1 MNPKSF
7 LVVGGGPAGS
17 AAALTLASHGIPVTL
32 VEMSRYDKLR
42 IGELLSPQGQEVIK
56 RLLPEDYERLFLIQ
70 IGTVGAWEEG
80 MVSRF
85 SARDWWTV
93 DRLELDRCLFEAARR
108 SGANVLSGTRVSNL
122 ERLDSKWKYEIDGEK
137 FYVDFVIDATG
148 RASRLARSLGAEVQ
162 RYDHQIGLAG
172 FLEGD
177 CQAPPDMMLETTPTG
192 WWYAA
197 PIDKTRAVCVYITDS
212 DFSKG
217 EAEADWRARF
227 EESIEVSRLF
237 GNLELVEKP
246 VRVNAG
252 FSLLIPSYG
261 LGWAAVGE
269 AAACF
274 DPLSNF
280 GLGRAAEM
288 GEKLALEFINA
299 SRERRPPDL
308 LSFSERLG
316 MEFKTHFRRLLASYR
331 QIRRFPES
339 VFWARRNSPAS
350 DDNLLRVR
358 KASSSPKPLIIPQG
372 ENFECTHCG
381 LCCGPNRDAQITL
394 EGSRDLIRSDIGLKT
409 QERTGFLP
417 VRVLDDGSL
426 STSSRSDGACQF
438 LTQDRLCELHAT
450 PYKPRSC
457 RQFPFILR
465 ETPDGIV
472 VGLSYECPSVQ
483 SNSGRPLESYRAEL
497 EALAKERQ
505 PNVMPRLVSIS
516 WGRGVNWETYAQLEH
531 FLTQGA
537 LVSDLTSPALWGL
550 SRWLRNVQEEK
561 PKYHPDR
568 TGYHEEIQSASSCI
582 LIAQVE
588 HDDLSKQLEMQTRLF
603 EGGTV
608 EMCAGRFQG
617 RLQELSDSLESI
629 DEPLFDHIVDRFL
642 RNLIRRKFLL
652 SHGPVFHNLIIL
664 HCLRQMVA
672 LYGAAHA
679 KAEGTDI
686 VTDQHLRQAM
696 GLLEARLV
704 GPNRH
709 QIETG
714 SLFQAFLAF

>member
-17 AAALTLASHGIPVTL
+17 AAALTLANHGKQVTL
-32 VEMSRYDKLR
+32 VEMSRYDRLR

-56 RLLPEDYERLFLIQ
+56 RLLPDQYERLFLTQ

-80 MVSRF
+80 MVARF

-93 DRLELDRCLFEAARR
+93 DRLELDRCLFEAARQH
-108 SGANVLSGTRVSNL
+108 GANVLSGTRISNL
-122 ERLDSKWKYEIDGEK
+122 ERTDTGWRYEIDGQK
-137 FYVDFVIDATG
+137 FYTDFVIDATG

-162 RYDHQIGLAG
+162 RYDHQIGLVG
-172 FLEGD
+172 FLGGD
-177 CQAPPDMMLETTPTG
+177 CQAPPDMMLETTPAG

-227 EESIEVSRLF
+227 EESTEVSRLF
-237 GNLELVEKP
+237 GNLDLVEKP

-261 LGWAAVGE
+261 HNWAAVGE

-299 SRERRPPDL
+299 SKEQRPPDL

-316 MEFKTHFRRLLASYR
+316 VEFKVHFRRLLSSYR
-331 QIRRFPES
+331 QIRRFPDS
-339 VFWARRNSPAS
+339 VFWARRNGAAS

-358 KASSSPKPLIIPQG
+358 KASSGPKTLIIPEG

-381 LCCGPNRDAQITL
+381 LCCGPSRDAQITL
-394 EGSRDLIRSDIGLKT
+394 EGSRDLIKSEIGRKT
-409 QERTGFLP
+409 QEHTGFLP

-426 STSSRSDGACQF
+426 STANRADGACRF
-438 LTQDRLCELHAT
+438 LTENRLCELHAT
-450 PYKPRSC
+450 SHKPRSC

-465 ETPDGIV
+465 ETPEGIV
-472 VGLSYECPSVQ
+472 VGLSYACPSVQ
-483 SNSGRPLESYRAEL
+483 NNTGRPLETYRAEL
-497 EALAKERQ
+497 ETIANERQ

-516 WGRGVNWETYAQLEH
+516 WGRGVSWKVYAELES
-531 FLTQGA
+531 FLTEGD
-537 LVSDLTSPALWGL
+537 LVSDRTSPALWGL
-550 SRWLRNVQEEK
+550 SRWLRSVHNES
-561 PKYHPDR
+561 PKYHPDK

-582 LIAQVE
+582 LMAQVE
-588 HDDLSKQLEMQTRLF
+588 YDDLTSQLEMQTRLF
-603 EGGTV
+603 EGGAI
-608 EMCAGRFQG
+608 EMGTCRFEGQ
-617 RLQELSDSLESI
+617 LQELSDSLETI
-629 DEPLFDHIVDRFL
+629 DEPPFDRIVDRFL

-664 HCLRQMVA
+664 HCLRQLIA
-672 LYGAAHA
+672 LYGAAYA
-679 KAEGTDI
+679 KGEKAEV
-686 VTDQHLRQAM
+686 VTDRHLRSAL